1 MLAIYHN
8 IFHKTKLYCKWKWHH
23 GIHCQNWGGKLLI
36 QSIDEVAYN
45 KGGKKKV
52 LFITKDQQMLD
63 ILHWKLARLFPLNDL
78 HCERVSQLSVCLT
91 FTDDLY
97 KKWKIYQH

>member
-8 IFHKTKLYCKWKWHH
+8 IFQKTKLYCKWKWHH
-23 GIHCQNWGGKLLI
+23 GIHCKIWGGKLLI
-36 QSIDEVAYN
+36 QSIAKVGHG
-45 KGGKKKV
+45 KGKKV
-52 LFITKDQQMLD
+52 SFIRKDQQMLD
-63 ILHWKLARLFPLNDL
+63 ISHSKLARLFPLNDL
-78 HCERVSQLSVCLT
+78 HCERVSQLSVCLR

>member
-8 IFHKTKLYCKWKWHH
+8 IFHNTKLCCKWKWHH
-23 GIHCQNWGGKLLI
+23 GIHCKNWGGKVLLN
-36 QSIDEVAYN
+36 QLPKLVKAKE
-45 KGGKKKV
+45 KKV
-52 LFITKDQQMLD
+52 LFITEDQQMLD

-78 HCERVSQLSVCLT
+78 HCERVSQLSVCLR